1 MKHEL
6 MKLTYEYN
14 SLEPYI
20 DAQTM
25 EIHHSKHHKTYVDN
39 LNAALEKHPELF
51 DLPLDELLKPGT
63 VIPGDIAAVVKNQ
76 AGGVY
81 NHNFFWSILIPVQSI
96 PDVVLLAAIEKK
108 FENLQNFK
116 DIFTKAALG
125 RFGSG
130 WAWLVLD
137 KDRNLEVYSTANQDT
152 PISEG
157 NTPLLTVDV
166 WEHAYYLKYQNR
178 RGEYVNNFWN
188 VVNWDKVSDLF
199 KENITK

>member
-51 DLPLDELLKPGT
+51 DLSLDELLKPGT

-81 NHNFFWSILIPVQSI
+81 NHNFFWSILTPVQSI